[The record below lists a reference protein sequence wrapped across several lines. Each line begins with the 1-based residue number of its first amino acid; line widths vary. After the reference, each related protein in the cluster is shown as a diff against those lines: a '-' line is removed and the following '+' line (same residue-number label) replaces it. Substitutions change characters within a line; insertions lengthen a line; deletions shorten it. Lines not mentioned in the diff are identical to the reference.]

1 MRCFDSYNLI
11 GMQNNRRET
20 MSTTNMAGA
29 EPAILINELRTFVV
43 ENFLFG
49 QEGANL
55 REDTS
60 FMGAGVLD
68 STGVLELIGFLE
80 RTYDLRLTDDEL
92 VPENLDS
99 LQRLAT
105 FVSRKLHQRPE
116 VEAAAT
122 FIS

>member
-1 MRCFDSYNLI
+1 
-11 GMQNNRRET
+11 